1 MLDEV
6 VEAFKD
12 NVKKQPKNGIVFLD
26 CTLGGGGHAYKLAQ
40 WIGNNGLYIG
50 IDQDREAIEN
60 ASKRLNTLSKDEKP
74 KLELVQDNFSNIDD
88 VLSSIPVDGVDGVL
102 MDLGV
107 SSYQIDNTDRG
118 FSFKQNCILDMRMNP
133 QSEISALD
141 VVNTYS
147 EYDLSNLIYKYSDEI
162 YAKKIANN
170 IVKSRKTQAIKTSD
184 QLVEIIKNSIPARA
198 RRHGGHP
205 AKRTF
210 QALRIEVNDEIK
222 KLNDALDQIIKW
234 LNTGGVIAIISYHS
248 LEDRIVKSKFKSCV
262 NRCMCPKTLP
272 KCMCGRK
279 PIFNIITNKPIMAKD
294 SEVKENRRS
303 RSAKL
308 RVAKRI

>member
-6 VEAFKD
+6 VEAFRD
-12 NVKKQPKNGIVFLD
+12 NVEKQPKNGIVFLD

-88 VLSSIPVDGVDGVL
+88 VLSSIPVDGLDGVL

-162 YAKKIANN
+162 YAKKIASN

-262 NRCMCPKTLP
+262 NRCACPKTLP
-272 KCMCGRK
+272 KCVCGRK

>member
-6 VEAFKD
+6 VEAFRD
-12 NVKKQPKNGIVFLD
+12 NVEKQPKNGIVFLD

-262 NRCMCPKTLP
+262 NRCTCPKTLP
-272 KCMCGRK
+272 KCICGRK

>member
-12 NVKKQPKNGIVFLD
+12 NVEKQPKNGIAFLD

-40 WIGNNGLYIG
+40 WVGNNGLYIG

-60 ASKRLNTLSKDEKP
+60 ASKRLNTLSDKEKP
-74 KLELVQDNFSNIDD
+74 KFELVQNNFSKIDD

-118 FSFKQNCILDMRMNP
+118 FSFKQNCILDMRMNS

-147 EYDLSNLIYKYSDEI
+147 EYELSNLIYKYSDEI

-234 LNTGGVIAIISYHS
+234 LNVGGVIAIISYHS

-262 NRCMCPKTLP
+262 NRCTCPKTLP
-272 KCMCGRK
+272 KCICGRK

-294 SEVKENRRS
+294 SEVRENRRS

>member
-6 VEAFKD
+6 VEAFRD
-12 NVKKQPKNGIVFLD
+12 NVEKQPKNGIVFLD

-222 KLNDALDQIIKW
+222 KLNDALDQVIKW

-262 NRCMCPKTLP
+262 NRCTCPKTLP

-279 PIFNIITNKPIMAKD
+279 TIFNIITNKPIMAKD

>member
-12 NVKKQPKNGIVFLD
+12 NVEKQPKNGIVFLD

-40 WIGNNGLYIG
+40 WVGKNGLYIG

-60 ASKRLNTLSKDEKP
+60 ASKRLNTLCDNEKP
-74 KLELVQDNFSNIDD
+74 KLELVQNNFSNIED

-147 EYDLSNLIYKYSDEI
+147 EYELSNLIYKYSDEI

-262 NRCMCPKTLP
+262 NRCTCPKTLP
-272 KCMCGRK
+272 KCICGRK

>member
-12 NVKKQPKNGIVFLD
+12 NVEKQPKNGIVFLD

-184 QLVEIIKNSIPARA
+184 HLVEIIKNSIPARA

-262 NRCMCPKTLP
+262 NRCTCPKTLP
-272 KCMCGRK
+272 KCVCGRK

>member
-1 MLDEV
+1 
-6 VEAFKD
+6 
-12 NVKKQPKNGIVFLD
+12 
-26 CTLGGGGHAYKLAQ
+26 
-40 WIGNNGLYIG
+40 
-50 IDQDREAIEN
+50 
-60 ASKRLNTLSKDEKP
+60 LNTLSDNEKP
-74 KLELVQDNFSNIDD
+74 KLELVQNNFSNIDD

-147 EYDLSNLIYKYSDEI
+147 EYELSNLIYKYSDEI

-262 NRCMCPKTLP
+262 NRCTCPKTLP
-272 KCMCGRK
+272 KCICGRK